1 MDLERLLKSPT
12 EISTTNLPPD
22 IILCSTTARAV
33 IMAELTVPWEG
44 GMEGGRDGGM
54 EGWRQPLRGG
64 KGSPFI

>member
-33 IMAELTVPWEG
+33 IMAELTVPWA
-44 GMEGGRDGGM
+44 GGM
-54 EGWRQPLRGG
+54 EGWMEGWREGG
-64 KGSPFI
+64 SL